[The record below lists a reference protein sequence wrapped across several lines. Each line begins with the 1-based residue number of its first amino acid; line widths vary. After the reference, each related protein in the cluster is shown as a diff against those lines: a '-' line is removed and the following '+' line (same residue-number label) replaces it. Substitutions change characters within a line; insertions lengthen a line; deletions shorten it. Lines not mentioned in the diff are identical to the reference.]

1 MSPATPPPATPP
13 LPVQLSASE
22 GAAWLLPP
30 LAMPKRGPQ
39 GTRGSYR
46 VLHLIV
52 WVLST
57 GMPWKGLPVP
67 PDPDGQPAMPST
79 TVYKVLAPWAE
90 AGALWPALVAR
101 VRPLATEKRLA
112 PSGRPG
118 DGTHPRGP
126 TRGDGMGYAGHK
138 PEHGAKGLARPDHQ
152 GYGWAPGPVA
162 PVHATAMVRCPEGLK
177 ALKRLAKAGGLDR
190 RGA

>member
-1 MSPATPPPATPP
+1 MSPATAPPATPP

-67 PDPDGQPAMPST
+67 PAPDGQPAMPST

-118 DGTHPRGP
+118 DGTTPVAQQGAMAWATRATSPSTEPRASPGP
-126 TRGDGMGYAGHK
+126 TTRAMGGR
-138 PEHGAKGLARPDHQ
+138 PVPWRPCMQRLWCGA
-152 GYGWAPGPVA
+152 
-162 PVHATAMVRCPEGLK
+162 
-177 ALKRLAKAGGLDR
+177 R
-190 RGA
+190 RG

>member
-1 MSPATPPPATPP
+1 MSPATAPPATPP

-30 LAMPKRGPQ
+30 LAMPQRGPQ

-52 WVLST
+52 WMLST

-67 PDPDGQPAMPST
+67 PAPAGQPAMPST

-118 DGTHPRGP
+118 DGPSPGEWPFLRQAAAARVASSADLAAAVTTGHPSLF
-126 TRGDGMGYAGHK
+126 HCWSS
-138 PEHGAKGLARPDHQ
+138 Q
-152 GYGWAPGPVA
+152 SVQS
-162 PVHATAMVRCPEGLK
+162 
-177 ALKRLAKAGGLDR
+177 
-190 RGA
+190 

>member
-1 MSPATPPPATPP
+1 MSPATAPPATPP
-13 LPVQLSASE
+13 RPGQLSASE

-52 WVLST
+52 WMLSP

-67 PDPDGQPAMPST
+67 PAPDGQPAMPST

-101 VRPLATEKRLA
+101 VRPLATENA
-112 PSGRPG
+112 SPS
-118 DGTHPRGP
+118 
-126 TRGDGMGYAGHK
+126 
-138 PEHGAKGLARPDHQ
+138 
-152 GYGWAPGPVA
+152 
-162 PVHATAMVRCPEGLK
+162 
-177 ALKRLAKAGGLDR
+177 AGGR
-190 RGA
+190 ATG